1 MESGFY
7 QEKEIKIMKYICKE
21 NYEINDILVGNKGDL
36 LEITDAIPKEN
47 ENAEDVVGYIDIK
60 NLTTNEI
67 YEATWI
73 DVDDTILEIVE

>member
-1 MESGFY
+1 
-7 QEKEIKIMKYICKE
+7 MKYICKE

-36 LEITDAIPKEN
+36 LEITDAIPNEN
-47 ENAEDVVGYIDIK
+47 EDAENVVGYIDIK

>member
-1 MESGFY
+1 
-7 QEKEIKIMKYICKE
+7 MKYICKE

-47 ENAEDVVGYIDIK
+47 EDTEDVVGYIDIK

-67 YEATWI
+67 YEAIWI
-73 DVDDTILEIVE
+73 DVDDTILEIVEQL

>member
-1 MESGFY
+1 
-7 QEKEIKIMKYICKE
+7 MKYICKE

-47 ENAEDVVGYIDIK
+47 EYAEDVVGYIDIK

-73 DVDDTILEIVE
+73 DVDNAILEIVE